1 MLCDNESIT
10 DRREF
15 DILLDVADT
24 HDHMPQNTEFEAWLL
39 SSGFR
44 QIAIFRRIVYFDLDF
59 QRNVS
64 TNRDNRRIVL
74 STNRDFRWIVYCDE
88 SRFSAKTV
96 EFW

>member
-39 SSGFR
+39 SL
-44 QIAIFRRIVYFDLDF
+44 VY
-59 QRNVS
+59 
-64 TNRDNRRIVL
+64 
-74 STNRDFRWIVYCDE
+74 Y
-88 SRFSAKTV
+88 
-96 EFW
+96 